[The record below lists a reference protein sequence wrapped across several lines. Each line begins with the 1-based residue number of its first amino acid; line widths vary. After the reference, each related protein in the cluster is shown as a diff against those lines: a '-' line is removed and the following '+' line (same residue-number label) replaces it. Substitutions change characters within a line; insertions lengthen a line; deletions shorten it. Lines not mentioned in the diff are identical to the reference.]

1 MFLVIDLNDN
11 AYDLCV
17 LAPEKDGSKSY
28 WAPLRADRVLLWDS
42 RNAAERAVRRL
53 PKFNLAILEVVG
65 DIENNE
71 TVLSRARTLFT
82 IKD

>member
-17 LAPEKDGSKSY
+17 LAPEKDGFNSY
-28 WAPLRADRVLLWDS
+28 WAPLQADRVLLWGS
-42 RNAAERAVRRL
+42 RNAAERAARRQ
-53 PKFNLAILEVVG
+53 PKFDLAILEVIG
-65 DIENNE
+65 DVENNE
-71 TVLSRARTLFT
+71 TALSRSRTLFT